1 MSPDLSLLAE
11 LQARKPV
18 STRPSAASCN
28 ADFCCVV
35 ADTAEQSDAPAP
47 RGLSMIWVQM
57 NPTLMQMNLSHCQKA
72 PSHSAD
78 LTPLLACIVTPAL
91 FA

>member
-1 MSPDLSLLAE
+1 MSLDLSLLAE

-28 ADFCCVV
+28 AGFCCVA
-35 ADTAEQSDAPAP
+35 ADTAEQSDVPAP
-47 RGLSMIWVQM
+47 HGLSMIWVQM
-57 NPTLMQMNLSHCQKA
+57 NPMLMQMILAHCQKA
-72 PSHSAD
+72 PSRSAG
-78 LTPLLACIVTPAL
+78 LTPLLACIETTL

>member
-28 ADFCCVV
+28 AGFCCVA

-47 RGLSMIWVQM
+47 HGLSMIWVQM
-57 NPTLMQMNLSHCQKA
+57 NPMLMQMNLVHCRRA
-72 PSHSAD
+72 PLHSAD
-78 LTPLLACIVTPAL
+78 LTPLLACIYTPL